1 VVAVSARSYSCFAFA
16 AYQTTLPALFTYPF
30 TFDRSKLCLLKRN
43 LFIKQVKV
51 FLLLCSLLLATAFAT
66 KAAGTDELLNELTQV
81 LANKPAYFKQRTDRI
96 AALTEQFQAHQAD
109 DELKFAT
116 GLRIYQ
122 EYKSFKY
129 DSAFTYA
136 QRLLQLATKIKSPE
150 KIEASKL
157 NLAFIQVSSG
167 MFKEAFES
175 LESVNPTR
183 LDSASRVELYFTKAR
198 AYSDLADFNSSTY
211 YRPIYTAKAVAY
223 SDTALAYCRP
233 GSYQA
238 LAVQGFYYLKTN
250 NIKASEQLY
259 KQILSL
265 PKLSLPQLAVNA
277 STAAYVAELSG
288 KPEEAFQLLI
298 RAAIADVQSAT
309 TETLALYKLSDLCYQ
324 QGDLKHAYTF
334 IQNAREDAAFYNA
347 RLRQVQIS
355 SIFSVIEGER
365 ISIIER
371 QRKTLGIYAIAT
383 TVLALLVIAFAAVIF
398 RQLRRLQRAEVTIS
412 AINEALQENN
422 AHLSQLNQQLSA
434 ANHKLNEANVIK
446 DEYIGY
452 YFNITSE
459 YIDRIEGFK
468 SALDK
473 SLANKQYISTQ
484 RIIDSIN
491 IKRERNELFKGF
503 DGVFLKL
510 FPHFVADFN
519 ELLKPEERIHLTEDQ
534 LLTAEL
540 RLFAL
545 IRLGIDDSER
555 ISKILGY
562 TINTV
567 YTYKARTKKKSKY
580 PSEEFEDRVRAIQ
593 AV

>member
-1 VVAVSARSYSCFAFA
+1 MHFSLAG
-16 AYQTTLPALFTYPF
+16 PF
-30 TFDRSKLCLLKRN
+30 TFGLRNPCPAKRN
-43 LFIKQVKV
+43 LSIKQVKV
-51 FLLLCSLLLATAFAT
+51 FLLLYFLLLATSFVT
-66 KAAGTDELLNELTQV
+66 KAAGTDELLGELTQV

-96 AALTEQFQAHQAD
+96 ATLTKQFNAHRTD

-129 DSAFTYA
+129 DSAFAYA
-136 QRLLQLATKIKSPE
+136 QRLLQVATKIKSPE
-150 KIEASKL
+150 KIEASRL

-175 LESVNPTR
+175 LESVDPAQ
-183 LDSASRVELYFTKAR
+183 LDSVNRVELYFTEAR

-238 LAVQGFYYLKTN
+238 LAVQSFYYLKTN
-250 NIKASEQLY
+250 DLRASAQLC
-259 KQILSL
+259 QQLLSVPHLSL
-265 PKLSLPQLAVNA
+265 RQLAVNA
-277 STAAYVAELSG
+277 STAAYVAEQSG
-288 KPEEAFQLLI
+288 KPEEAFELLI

-309 TETLALYKLSDLCYQ
+309 TETLALFKLSDLCYQ
-324 QGDLKHAYTF
+324 RGDLKHAYTF

-347 RLRQVQIS
+347 RLRQIQIS
-355 SIFSVIEGER
+355 SIFSLIEGER
-365 ISIIER
+365 IAIIER
-371 QRKTLGIYAIAT
+371 QRKTLGIYAVAT
-383 TVLALLVIAFAAVIF
+383 TVLALLVIGFAAVIF
-398 RQLRRLQRAEVTIS
+398 RQLRRLQRAEGTIS
-412 AINEALQENN
+412 AINQALQANN
-422 AHLSQLNQQLSA
+422 TTLSQLNQQLSA

-459 YIDRIEGFK
+459 YIDRVESLK
-468 SALDK
+468 NSLNK
-473 SLANKQYISTQ
+473 SLANKQYIGTQ
-484 RIIDSIN
+484 RIVDDIN
-491 IKRERNELFKGF
+491 IKRERNDLFKGF

-510 FPHFVADFN
+510 FPHFVTDFN
-519 ELLKPEERIHLTEDQ
+519 ELLKPEERIQLADDQ

-567 YTYKARTKKKSKY
+567 YTYKARTKKKSRY

>member
-1 VVAVSARSYSCFAFA
+1 MC
-16 AYQTTLPALFTYPF
+16 
-30 TFDRSKLCLLKRN
+30 
-43 LFIKQVKV
+43 
-51 FLLLCSLLLATAFAT
+51 FLLPVTAFSAEAT
-66 KAAGTDELLNELTQV
+66 SKDELLDKLTQA
-81 LANKPAYFKQRTDRI
+81 LANKPVYFKQRTDRI
-96 AALTEQFQAHQAD
+96 ATLTKQFDAHQTD
-109 DELKFAT
+109 DELKFT
-116 GLRIYQ
+116 IGLRIYQ

-136 QRLLQLATKIKSPE
+136 QRLLQLATKSKSPE
-150 KIEASKL
+150 KIEISKL

-175 LESVNPTR
+175 LESVRPAR
-183 LDSASRVELYFTKAR
+183 LDSANRVELYFTKAR
-198 AYSDLADFNSSTY
+198 AYSDLADFNSSPY
-211 YRPIYTAKAVAY
+211 YRPDYIAKSVAY
-223 SDTALAYCRP
+223 SDTALAYCRA

-238 LAVQGFYYLKTN
+238 LAVQGFRYLKQK
-250 NIKASEQLY
+250 NIKASEQIY
-259 KQILSL
+259 KRILSL
-265 PKLSLPQLAVNA
+265 PNLSLHQIAVNA
-277 STAAYVAELSG
+277 STAAYVAELFD
-288 KPEEAFQLLI
+288 KPEEEIQLLAQ
-298 RAAIADVQSAT
+298 AAIADVESAT
-309 TETLALYKLSDLCYQ
+309 TETLALFKLSDLCYQ
-324 QGDLKHAYTF
+324 QGDLKHAYIF

-355 SIFSVIEGER
+355 GIFSVIEGER

-371 QRKTLGIYAIAT
+371 QRKTLSIYAIAT
-383 TVLALLVIAFAAVIF
+383 TMLALLVIGFAAVIF

-422 AHLSQLNQQLSA
+422 VNLNQLNQQLSA
-434 ANHKLNEANVIK
+434 ANHKLNEANAIK

-459 YIDRIEGFK
+459 YIDRVEGFK
-468 SALDK
+468 NALER

-484 RIIDSIN
+484 RIVDGIN
-491 IKRERNELFKGF
+491 IKRERNDLFKGF

-510 FPHFVADFN
+510 FPHFIADFN
-519 ELLKPEERIHLTEDQ
+519 ELLKPEERVHLTEDQ

-540 RLFAL
+540 RIFAL

-562 TINTV
+562 TISTV
-567 YTYKARTKKKSKY
+567 YTYKARTKKKSQY
-580 PSEEFEDRVRAIQ
+580 PSDEFEDRVRAIQ

>member
-1 VVAVSARSYSCFAFA
+1 VR
-16 AYQTTLPALFTYPF
+16 
-30 TFDRSKLCLLKRN
+30 
-43 LFIKQVKV
+43 I
-51 FLLLCSLLLATAFAT
+51 FLLLCALLFVSAFSAKATGA
-66 KAAGTDELLNELTQV
+66 DELLTKLTQA
-81 LANKPAYFKQRTDRI
+81 LAHKPAYFKQRTDRI
-96 AALTEQFQAHQAD
+96 ATLTRQFNAHKAEDEQ
-109 DELKFAT
+109 KFAL

-136 QRLLQLATKIKSPE
+136 QRLLQLATKIKSPA
-150 KIEASKL
+150 KVEASRL

-175 LESVNPTR
+175 LESVNPAR
-183 LDSASRVELYFTKAR
+183 LDSANRAELYFTKAR
-198 AYSDLADFNSSTY
+198 AYSDLADFNSSDY
-211 YRPIYTAKAVAY
+211 YRPAYTAQAVAY

-233 GSYQA
+233 GSYQW
-238 LAVQGFYYLKTN
+238 LAVQGFRYLKRN
-250 NIKASEQLY
+250 DIKASAQVY
-259 KQILSL
+259 RRILGL
-265 PKLSLPQLAVNA
+265 PNLTLPQLAVNA

-288 KPEEAFQLLI
+288 QPAMAFELLT

-324 QGDLKHAYTF
+324 QGDLKHAYIF

-365 ISIIER
+365 ISLIEQ
-371 QRKTLGIYAIAT
+371 QRKTLSIYAIAT
-383 TVLALLVIAFAAVIF
+383 TTLALLVIAFAAVIF
-398 RQLRRLQRAEVTIS
+398 RQLRRLQRAEGTIS
-412 AINEALQENN
+412 AINQTLQENN
-422 AHLSQLNQQLSA
+422 ANLSQLNQQLSA

-452 YFNITSE
+452 YFNVTSE
-459 YIDRIEGFK
+459 YIDRVEGFK
-468 SALDK
+468 NALDK
-473 SLANKQYISTQ
+473 SLANKQYVSTQ
-484 RIIDSIN
+484 RIVDSIN
-491 IKRERNELFKGF
+491 IKRERNDLFKGF
-503 DGVFLKL
+503 DSVFLKL

-519 ELLKPEERIHLTEDQ
+519 ELLKPEERIHLADDQ

-567 YTYKARTKKKSKY
+567 YTYKARTKKKSRY

>member
-1 VVAVSARSYSCFAFA
+1 LLAF
-16 AYQTTLPALFTYPF
+16 
-30 TFDRSKLCLLKRN
+30 N
-43 LFIKQVKV
+43 QVRI
-51 FLLLCSLLLATAFAT
+51 FLLVCSLLFATAFITQAVS
-66 KAAGTDELLNELTQV
+66 TDELLAELTQA
-81 LANKPAYFKQRTDRI
+81 LANKPTYFKQRTGRI
-96 AALTEQFQAHQAD
+96 ATLTKQFGAHRAD
-109 DELKFAT
+109 DERKFAI

-129 DSAFTYA
+129 DSAFIYA
-136 QRLLQLATKIKSPE
+136 RRLLYLAAKIKSPE
-150 KIEASKL
+150 KVEVSKL

-167 MFKEAFES
+167 MFKEAFEG
-175 LESVNPTR
+175 LESVNPVL
-183 LDSASRVELYFTKAR
+183 LDSANRAELYFTKAR
-198 AYSDLADFNSSTY
+198 AYSDLVDFNSSDY
-211 YRPIYTAKAVAY
+211 YRPAYTAKAAAY

-233 GSYQA
+233 NSYQA
-238 LAVQGFYYLKTN
+238 LAVQGFRYLKRKD
-250 NIKASEQLY
+250 IKASAQVY
-259 KQILSL
+259 RRILSL
-265 PKLSLPQLAVNA
+265 DTLSLRQIAVNA

-288 KPEEAFQLLI
+288 RPEEAFQLLT
-298 RAAIADVQSAT
+298 RAAIADVKSAT

-324 QGDLKHAYTF
+324 RGDLKHAYTF

-365 ISIIER
+365 ITIIER
-371 QRKTLGIYAIAT
+371 QRKSLSIYAMAT
-383 TVLALLVIAFAAVIF
+383 TVLALLVMAFAAVIF
-398 RQLRRLQRAEVTIS
+398 RQLRRLQRAEGTIS
-412 AINEALQENN
+412 AINQALQENN
-422 AHLSQLNQQLSA
+422 ANLSQLNQQLSA
-434 ANHKLNEANVIK
+434 ANHKLNEANTIK

-452 YFNITSE
+452 YFNITSQ
-459 YIDRIEGFK
+459 YIDRVEVFK
-468 SALDK
+468 NALDK
-473 SLANKQYISTQ
+473 SLANKQYVSTQ
-484 RIIDSIN
+484 RIVDSLN
-491 IKRERNELFKGF
+491 IKRERNDLFKGF

-510 FPHFVADFN
+510 FPHFVTDFN
-519 ELLKPEERIHLTEDQ
+519 ELLKPEERVHLAEEQ
-534 LLTAEL
+534 LLTPEL